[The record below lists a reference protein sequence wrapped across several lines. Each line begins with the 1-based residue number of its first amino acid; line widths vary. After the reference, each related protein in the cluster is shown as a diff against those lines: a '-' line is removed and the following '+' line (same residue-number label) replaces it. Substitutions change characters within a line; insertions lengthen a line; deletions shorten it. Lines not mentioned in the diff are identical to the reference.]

1 MEERH
6 RRHWRPGLG
15 PTVGL
20 LVGGMVLIT
29 ATVMLVISNYGA
41 RVSALEVSESLV
53 LQVARRTQDRVQR
66 YLSTPYDALK
76 LGQLQAEAGVLPV
89 TDLDNTEGWFYD
101 FMLVY
106 DDVAAV
112 YYGDRAHEFIMVKR
126 VADGALS
133 TKRVRHVDGA
143 QATTWRH
150 RAPGTGLN
158 EIQREEYDPDDH
170 YDPHEREW
178 YKGTVKARGA
188 FWTPVYIFW
197 TDKQPGVTA
206 SLPVYDDNDDGGALR
221 GVLSLDIS
229 LADFSAFLAG
239 LKVSER
245 GRAVVLDAQGRVV
258 AGIKSPGDAES
269 ERLPPMA
276 ASGVA
281 ELMALDGL
289 PEVQEALEQGHERTL
304 RYSVEDEIWLGVLS
318 PIRVGSDNSW
328 VIAVVAPEQDFLVGV
343 ARAVE
348 QSRIAL
354 LIFVLLALGM
364 SAVLTRWLTRSL
376 DVLVAQTARVRDLHL
391 EQTPDI
397 DAPFREIEEVL
408 QAFEGMKTGLRS
420 FQKYVPI
427 KLVRRLLV
435 EKKEPELGGE
445 LMEVT
450 LYFSDIAGFTPISEA
465 LGARQMAIR
474 LGAYHSAMTRC
485 IQDREGTVVQYVG
498 DEIMAFWGAP
508 SPVEDPAGAAADA
521 ALSAQR
527 IVENLWAAEPEIP
540 VFSTRMGLHTA
551 TVAVGHFGS
560 TERLYYGAIGDGVN
574 LCSRLEGANKLY
586 GTKIIVSETA
596 RSQLGDR
603 FECRRLDHVA
613 VKGKQEAYWIYELL
627 GRSGD
632 VDARVLESMKHYDRG
647 LELYLQRR
655 WQEAGARF
663 QTALALRPGDR
674 ASALLIE
681 RCEAYKAA
689 PPPEDWG
696 GIYAI
701 PHK

>member
-1 MEERH
+1 MEQRH

-29 ATVMLVISNYGA
+29 ATAMLVISTYGA

-53 LQVARRTQDRVQR
+53 RQVARRTQDRVQR

-89 TDLDNTEGWFYD
+89 QDPDTTEGWFYD

-112 YYGDRAHEFIMVKR
+112 YYGDRDHEFIMVKR
-126 VADGALS
+126 MADGALS
-133 TKRVRHVDGA
+133 TKRVRRVNSV
-143 QATTWRH
+143 QTTTWRY
-150 RAPGTGLN
+150 RAPGAGLD
-158 EIQREEYDPDDH
+158 EIQREEADPADH
-170 YDPHEREW
+170 YDPKEREW
-178 YKGTVKARGA
+178 YKGTALARGA

-206 SLPVYDDNDDGGALR
+206 SLPVYDDNEDGGALR
-221 GVLSLDIS
+221 GVLSLDVS
-229 LADFSAFLAG
+229 LADFSTFLSG
-239 LKVSER
+239 LKVSDH
-245 GRAVVLDAQGRVV
+245 GRAVVLDAKGRVV
-258 AGIKSPGDAES
+258 AGIKTPGDV
-269 ERLPPMA
+269 ERLPAMA
-276 ASGVA
+276 DSAVA
-281 ELMALDGL
+281 EIVALDRL
-289 PEVQEALEQGHERTL
+289 PEVQDVLRQGHERTL
-304 RYSVEDEIWLGVLS
+304 RYLVDDEIWLGVLS
-318 PIRVGSDNSW
+318 PIRVGGDNNW
-328 VIAVVAPEQDFLVGV
+328 VIAVVAPEADFLVGV
-343 ARAVE
+343 ERALE

-354 LIFVLLALGM
+354 LVFVLLALVM

-465 LGARQMAIR
+465 LGARQMALR

-527 IVENLWAAEPEIP
+527 IVDNLWAAEPDIP
-540 VFSTRMGLHTA
+540 VFDTRMGLHTA

-574 LCSRLEGANKLY
+574 LCSRLEGVNKLY

-596 RSQLGDR
+596 RAQLGDR

-627 GRSGD
+627 GRSGE
-632 VDARVLESMKHYDRG
+632 VDAQILESVKHYDRG
-647 LELYLQRR
+647 LELYLKRR

-674 ASALLIE
+674 ASEFLIA
-681 RCEAYKAA
+681 RCETYQED

-696 GIYAI
+696 GVYAI
-701 PHK
+701 QQK